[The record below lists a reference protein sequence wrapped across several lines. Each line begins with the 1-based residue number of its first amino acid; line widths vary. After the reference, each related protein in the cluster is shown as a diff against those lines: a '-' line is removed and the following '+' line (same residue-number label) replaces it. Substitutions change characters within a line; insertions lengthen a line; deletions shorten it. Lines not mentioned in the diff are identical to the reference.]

1 MNRAWLALLLLPAAL
16 AGCRRPPAAELR
28 VGLVVPLSGSL
39 QDAGISCRE
48 GAELAVKEL
57 NDAGGLLVEDRRYR
71 VQLLIGDTQDS
82 PERALS
88 AAQELINRD
97 NVAALIGPPYSS
109 QAIPVARLAE
119 RSGIPMIVQLAT
131 NPEVTAGTSCVFRVC
146 FTDGFQ
152 GRVMALF
159 ARDRLGARRAAI
171 LYDVANPFSR
181 DIADIFTATFTD
193 AGGRVVAR
201 EGYPTGQPDYLPEL
215 ARIRAADPEVLFLP
229 GLPPDLRRQ
238 LAQIRSLGLT
248 VQVLG
253 GDTMYFRNPADLPLV
268 EGAYFSTHFSS
279 EMPGEAVRAFNRM
292 HQRAYRRLPTPA
304 GALTYDAFRL
314 LFSVIRSQ
322 GDASPAGICAGL
334 RKLHSFEGVT
344 GTMIFAG
351 SPDPAKSV
359 VIIHARDRQYRFHA
373 RIDP

>member
-1 MNRAWLALLLLPAAL
+1 MNSARPALLLLLLAL
-16 AGCRRPPAAELR
+16 AACRRSPEAELR

-71 VQLLIGDTQDS
+71 VQLLIRDAQDT

-119 RSGIPMIVQLAT
+119 RSGIPLIVQMAT
-131 NPEVTAGTSCVFRVC
+131 NPEVTSRTSCVFRVC

-152 GRVMALF
+152 GRVMAQF
-159 ARDRLGARRAAI
+159 ARNRLGARRAAV
-171 LYDVANPFSR
+171 LYDLANPFSR
-181 DIADIFTATFTD
+181 DIADIFTATFTG

-201 EGYPTGQPDYLPEL
+201 EGYPTGQPDYRQEL
-215 ARIRAADPEVLFLP
+215 ARIQAADPEVLFLP

-279 EMPGEAVRAFNRM
+279 EMPGEAVRAFNRL
-292 HQRAYRRLPTPA
+292 HQRAYERLPTPA

-334 RKLHSFEGVT
+334 RELHSFEGVT

-359 VIIHARDRQYRFHA
+359 VIIHASDRQYRFHA

>member
-1 MNRAWLALLLLPAAL
+1 MNRARLVPLLLLAL
-16 AGCRRPPAAELR
+16 AGCRQPPAAELR
-28 VGLVVPLSGSL
+28 VGLVAPLSGSL
-39 QDAGISCRE
+39 KDTGLSCRE

-57 NDAGGLLVEDRRYR
+57 NEAGGLLVDGRRYR
-71 VQLLIGDTQDS
+71 VLLLIGDAQDT
-82 PERALS
+82 PEQAVS

-97 NVAALIGPPYSS
+97 NVAALIGPPFSS

-131 NPEVTAGTSCVFRVC
+131 NPEVTSRTSCVFRVC

-152 GRVMALF
+152 GRVMARF
-159 ARDRLGARRAAI
+159 ARDRLGARRAAV

-181 DIADIFTATFTD
+181 GIAEVFTTTFAA
-193 AGGRVVAR
+193 AGGRMVAR
-201 EGYPTGQPDYLPEL
+201 ESYPTGQADYGPEL
-215 ARIRAADPEVLFLP
+215 ERIRSAAPEVLFLA

-238 LAQIRSLGLT
+238 LTQVRAQGLS
-248 VQVLG
+248 VQILG
-253 GDTMYFRNPADLPLV
+253 GDTMYFRDPADLPLV

-279 EMPGEAVRAFNRM
+279 EMPGEAVRAFNRL
-292 HQRAYRRLPTPA
+292 HQRVYERLPTP
-304 GALTYDAFRL
+304 GSALTYDAFRL

-322 GDASPAGICAGL
+322 ADAQPAGICAGL
-334 RKLHSFEGVT
+334 RTLHSFEGVT

-351 SPDPAKSV
+351 RPDPAKSV